1 MSKDMTK
8 LCSELTDQFRNL
20 MLLKVCPEKTDLI
33 VCMPDEL
40 DRLKNISA
48 KLELSEI
55 LAKLTVLQECS
66 ERMGKAFKQTY

>member
-1 MSKDMTK
+1 MK
-8 LCSELTDQFRNL
+8 
-20 MLLKVCPEKTDLI
+20 KTDLI

-66 ERMGKAFKQTY
+66 ERMGKLALKQAY